1 MTIPVGSEVHKW
13 LFCRM
18 FIDTHEPYKVSEIPW
33 PVLPQDALAR
43 LRSLPFW
50 DLAVET
56 EGQAAARIAAL
67 AKMEHDPLLQEAI
80 ALQAFEESRHQHVL
94 EAMLQHYDIPWHTEP
109 VTDVI
114 ADPEWEF
121 LRMGYGE
128 CFDSFFAFGL
138 FHHASTSGFFPA
150 ELVQVFEPIM
160 QDEARHIVFFVN
172 WAAYS
177 QAQRAWWRRP
187 PFAVRRLAALVVQAH
202 ARLKMGRNAGSQN
215 FTYAGHD
222 TLSVALTPRAFL
234 ETCLAENDHR
244 LSVYDHRLL
253 RPKIVPSLVRLAVS
267 LWPRP

>member
-1 MTIPVGSEVHKW
+1 MGTPIGSEVHKW

-18 FIDTHEPYKVSEIPW
+18 FLDTHEPYKAAEISW

-56 EGQAAARIAAL
+56 EGQAAARIEAL
-67 AKMEHDPLLQEAI
+67 AKVEHDPLLREAI
-80 ALQAFEESRHQHVL
+80 ALQAFEESRHQCVL
-94 EAMLQHYDIPWHTEP
+94 EAMLRHYDIPWHKEP
-109 VTDVI
+109 ATDGI

-138 FHHASTSGFFPA
+138 FHLASTSGFFPA
-150 ELVQVFEPIM
+150 ELVQAFEPIM
-160 QDEARHIVFFVN
+160 QEEARHIVFFVN

-187 PFAVRRLAALVVQAH
+187 PFAVRRLAALAVQAR
-202 ARLKMGRNAGSQN
+202 ARLQMGRNAGSQD
-215 FTYAGHD
+215 FTYAGQD
-222 TLSVALTPRAFL
+222 TLSVALTPRLFL
-234 ETCLAENDHR
+234 KTCLAENDRR
-244 LSVYDHRLL
+244 LSVYDYQLL

-267 LWPRP
+267 LWPRQ

>member
-1 MTIPVGSEVHKW
+1 MDTPIGSEVHKW

-18 FIDTHEPYKVSEIPW
+18 LLDTHAPYNAAEILW
-33 PVLPQDALAR
+33 PALPQDALAR

-50 DLAVET
+50 DLAVAT

-67 AKMEHDPLLQEAI
+67 AKVEHDPLLREAI

-94 EAMLQHYDIPWHTEP
+94 EAMLRHYAIPWHKEP
-109 VTDVI
+109 ATDAI

-138 FHHASTSGFFPA
+138 FHLARTSGFFPA
-150 ELVQVFEPIM
+150 ELVHVFEPII
-160 QDEARHIVFFVN
+160 QEEARHIVFFIN

-177 QAQRAWWRRP
+177 QALRAWWRRA
-187 PFAVRRLAALVVQAH
+187 PFAVRRLAALIVQAH

-215 FTYAGHD
+215 FTYASQD
-222 TLSVALTPRAFL
+222 ALSVALTPYLFL
-234 ETCLAENDHR
+234 KTCLVENHRR
-244 LSVYDHRLL
+244 LSIYDSRLL
-253 RPKIVPSLVRLAVS
+253 RPQIVPSLVRLAVS
-267 LWPRP
+267 LWPGQ

>member
-1 MTIPVGSEVHKW
+1 MGTPIGSEGHKW

-18 FIDTHEPYKVSEIPW
+18 FLDTHDPYKAAEISW

-67 AKMEHDPLLQEAI
+67 AKVEHDPLLREAI
-80 ALQAFEESRHQHVL
+80 ALQAFEELRHQQVL
-94 EAMLQHYDIPWHTEP
+94 ETMLRHYDIPWHEEP
-109 VTDVI
+109 AADVI

-138 FHHASTSGFFPA
+138 FHLAGTSGFFPPA
-150 ELVQVFEPIM
+150 LVQAFEPVM
-160 QDEARHIVFFVN
+160 QEEARHIVFFVN

-187 PFAVRRLAALVVQAH
+187 PFAVRRLAALVVQAR
-202 ARLKMGRNAGSQN
+202 ARLQMGRNAGSQN
-215 FTYAGHD
+215 FTYASQD
-222 TLSVALTPRAFL
+222 SLSVELTPRLFL
-234 ETCLAENDHR
+234 QTCLAENDRR
-244 LSVYDHRLL
+244 LGIYDGELL

-267 LWPRP
+267 LWPGR